1 MILMDHGVKVR
12 ENIQALRQSIS
23 ESASKVDRAPSEIKL
38 VLVTKTIATNV
49 IQQAVDAGEFVFGEN
64 RVQELNEKQQ
74 ALSEK
79 IEWHL
84 IGHLQTNKVK
94 HVVGKVALI
103 HSLDR
108 LELAEAIE
116 AFAEKRELGKI
127 DCLIQVNSSGET
139 SKFGLKPDEV
149 EDFIVSVEPFSFVN
163 VRGLMT
169 IGPNTRDDSLI
180 RKSFSL
186 TRKLFDQLKKEFPQ
200 LNFDTL
206 SMGMSGDYQIAIEEG
221 STMIRVGSAVFGARE

>member
-1 MILMDHGVKVR
+1 MDHGVKVR